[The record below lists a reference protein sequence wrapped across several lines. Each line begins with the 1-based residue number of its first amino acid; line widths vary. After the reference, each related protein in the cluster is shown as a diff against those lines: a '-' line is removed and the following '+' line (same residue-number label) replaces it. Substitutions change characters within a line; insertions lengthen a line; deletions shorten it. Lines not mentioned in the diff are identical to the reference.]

1 MGRED
6 ERPILHGLS
15 GGRWVGAVARVRTKL
30 WFPAPRAEL
39 GREEGGF
46 GCSHRPGLTSALEA
60 TAQSEQDL
68 LGGGGGGEQ
77 STLRGSKKVLRTEL
91 LVGTV

>member
-1 MGRED
+1 M
-6 ERPILHGLS
+6 
-15 GGRWVGAVARVRTKL
+15 GAVAGVRAKL

-46 GCSHRPGLTSALEA
+46 GCSPRPGLTSALEA
-60 TAQSEQDL
+60 AVQSGQAL
-68 LGGGGGGEQ
+68 FKKKKKKK

-91 LVGTV
+91 VGTV

>member
-6 ERPILHGLS
+6 ERPLLHGQS
-15 GGRWVGAVARVRTKL
+15 GGRWVGAVAGVRAKL

-46 GCSHRPGLTSALEA
+46 GCSPRPDLTSALEA
-60 TAQSEQDL
+60 AAQSGQAL
-68 LGGGGGGEQ
+68 F
-77 STLRGSKKVLRTEL
+77 KKKKKAHYVEARRF
-91 LVGTV
+91 

>member
-6 ERPILHGLS
+6 ERPLLHGLS
-15 GGRWVGAVARVRTKL
+15 GGRWVGAVARVRTSL

-60 TAQSEQDL
+60 AAQSEQAL
-68 LGGGGGGEQ
+68 FKKKKRERE
-77 STLRGSKKVLRTEL
+77 STLRGSKILRTEL